1 MQLSTN
7 NISLFTSNKHSNFKI
22 NKKMSSRNSL
32 KHHLHCKQMAL
43 TNVHHS
49 IAPHPVTI
57 ITSVDI
63 LKLLGKKLP

>member
-1 MQLSTN
+1 MP
-7 NISLFTSNKHSNFKI
+7 
-22 NKKMSSRNSL
+22 SRNSL

-43 TNVHHS
+43 TNVHPS

-63 LKLLGKKLP
+63 LKLLGEKLP

>member
-1 MQLSTN
+1 MR
-7 NISLFTSNKHSNFKI
+7 
-22 NKKMSSRNSL
+22 SRNSL

-43 TNVHHS
+43 TNVHPS
-49 IAPHPVTI
+49 IAPHSVTI